1 MTLKKTTALAI
12 AVLLLGLG
20 AVLFVF
26 RRSDDAKLS
35 PVDVNDIAQSVAEQ
49 WSFLKSGN
57 LPGRSYGIDYVVLDN
72 SGRFVAATGSGLSE
86 TLSDAVA
93 NRDTI
98 VDISRDGKTF
108 GKLILYNRTETEWEA
123 YRTRLLWTS
132 AGIICF
138 LILLVIAY
146 SVFLD
151 RTIFLPFRRLR
162 EFAGRV
168 AEGDFDI
175 PLKMDRG
182 NLFGAFTE
190 SFDLMRHELA
200 RARESER
207 KANQSKKELVASLS
221 HDIKTPVAS
230 IKAVSEIM
238 MVKTRDENQ
247 KRQLKIIDAKADQI
261 DTLITNLFSATLEE
275 LQNLKVT
282 VSRRKSAT
290 LAGLI
295 RSADY
300 NGCAEISAIPEC
312 EVVADPLRLQQVID
326 NIVSNSYKYAGTS
339 MLVSSAVKGGFLE
352 AEFRDYGRGVRAE
365 ELPLLSR
372 KYYRAAN
379 AKDKSGGGLG
389 LYISKYLMNR
399 MSGDLACR
407 NTEDG
412 FAVTVKLK
420 IAGNKKDLRNG

>member
-1 MTLKKTTALAI
+1 MTVRKTAVLAVT
-12 AVLLLGLG
+12 VLLLCLG
-20 AVLFVF
+20 TVLFVF
-26 RRSDDAKLS
+26 RKSDEVRLS
-35 PVDVNDIAQSVAEQ
+35 PVVVNDIAQSLAEQ
-49 WSFLKSGN
+49 WDSLKNGN
-57 LPGRSYGIDYVVLDN
+57 LPGRSYGIDYVVLDG
-72 SGRFVAATGSGLSE
+72 SGKVVAATGSGFNE
-86 TLSDAVA
+86 TLNDAVA

-98 VDISRDGKTF
+98 VDISRGCRTY

-123 YRTRLLWTS
+123 YRLRLLWTS
-132 AGIICF
+132 TGVIVF
-138 LILLVIAY
+138 LILLILVY
-146 SVFLD
+146 SVYLD
-151 RTIFLPFRRLR
+151 RKIFLPFRRLQD
-162 EFAGRV
+162 FAGRV
-168 AEGDFDI
+168 AEGNFDI

-238 MVKTRDENQ
+238 MVKTSDHAE
-247 KRQLKIIDAKADQI
+247 KRQLAVIDAKADQI

-275 LQNLKVT
+275 LQNLKVAVT
-282 VSRRKSAT
+282 VQKSSLLT
-290 LAGLI
+290 GLI
-295 RSADY
+295 RGADY
-300 NGCAEISAIPEC
+300 NGCAEISPVPDCMIM
-312 EVVADPLRLQQVID
+312 ADALRLQQVVD

-339 MLVSSAVKGGFLE
+339 ISVSFAVTGEFFE
-352 AEFRDYGRGVRAE
+352 AEFRDYGHGVGPE

-379 AKDKSGGGLG
+379 AGGKSGGGLG
-389 LYISKYLMNR
+389 LYISSYLMNR
-399 MSGDLACR
+399 MGGGLVCR

-420 IAGNKKDLRNG
+420 TAENKKDLRIG

>member
-1 MTLKKTTALAI
+1 MTLKKAAALAI

-26 RRSDDAKLS
+26 RKSDEAKLN
-35 PVDVNDIAQSVAEQ
+35 PVDVNDIAQSLAEQ

-57 LPGRSYGIDYVVLDN
+57 LPGRSYGIDYVVLDDD
-72 SGRFVAATGSGLSE
+72 GRFVAATRSGLNE

-98 VDISRDGKTF
+98 VDISHGGKIF
-108 GKLILYNRTETEWEA
+108 GKLILYNRTETEWET
-123 YRTRLLWTS
+123 YRVRLLWTS
-132 AGIICF
+132 TGVICF
-138 LILLVIAY
+138 LILLVLVY
-146 SVFLD
+146 SVVLD

-168 AEGDFDI
+168 AEGNFDV
-175 PLKMDRG
+175 PLNMDRG

-238 MVKTRDENQ
+238 MVKTRDENE

-282 VSRRKSAT
+282 VSRQKSET
-290 LAGLI
+290 LAGQI
-295 RSADY
+295 RTADY
-300 NGCAEISAIPEC
+300 NGSAEICAIPEC
-312 EVVADPLRLQQVID
+312 EIEADPLRLQQVID

-339 MLVSSAVKGGFLE
+339 MLVSFAVKKEFLE
-352 AEFRDYGRGVRAE
+352 AEFRDYGPGVQAE

-379 AKDKSGGGLG
+379 AKGKSGGGLG

-399 MSGDLACR
+399 MSGDLVCR

-420 IAGNKKDLRNG
+420 IPGNKKDLRTG

>member
-1 MTLKKTTALAI
+1 MTLKKTAALAI
-12 AVLLLGLG
+12 AVLLIALG

-26 RRSDDAKLS
+26 RKSDDAKLS
-35 PVDVNDIAQSVAEQ
+35 TVAVNDIAQSLAEQ
-49 WSFLKSGN
+49 WDSLKSGN
-57 LPGRSYGIDYVVLDN
+57 LPGRSYGVDYVVLD
-72 SGRFVAATGSGLSE
+72 STGKLVAATGSGLSE
-86 TLSDAVA
+86 NLNDAVA

-98 VDISRDGKTF
+98 VDISHDGRTY

-123 YRTRLLWTS
+123 YRQKLLWTS
-132 AGIICF
+132 VGIIGF
-138 LILLVIAY
+138 LILLIVIY
-146 SVFLD
+146 SVYLD
-151 RTIFLPFRRLR
+151 RHIFLPFRRLR
-162 EFAGRV
+162 DFAGRV
-168 AEGDFDI
+168 AEGNFDI
-175 PLKMDRG
+175 PLRMDRG

-200 RARESER
+200 KARESER

-238 MVKTRDENQ
+238 MVKTDDKEE
-247 KRQLKIIDAKADQI
+247 KRQLEVIDAKADQI

-282 VSRRKSAT
+282 VSGQKGAL

-295 RSADY
+295 RNADY
-300 NGCAEISAIPEC
+300 NGCAELSPIPDC
-312 EVVADPLRLQQVID
+312 EITADPLRLQQVVD

-339 MLVSSAVKGGFLE
+339 MFVSFAVKGEFLE
-352 AEFRDYGRGVRAE
+352 AEFRDYGRGVGPE

-379 AKDKSGGGLG
+379 AEGKSGGGLG

-412 FAVTVKLK
+412 FAVTVRLK
-420 IAGNKKDLRNG
+420 IAKKNPKI

>member
-1 MTLKKTTALAI
+1 MTLKKAAALAI

-26 RRSDDAKLS
+26 RKSDEAKLN
-35 PVDVNDIAQSVAEQ
+35 PVDVNDIAQSLAEQ

-57 LPGRSYGIDYVVLDN
+57 LPGRSYGIDYVVLDDD
-72 SGRFVAATGSGLSE
+72 GRFVAAIRSGLNE

-98 VDISRDGKTF
+98 VDISHGGKIF
-108 GKLILYNRTETEWEA
+108 GKLILYNRTETEWET
-123 YRTRLLWTS
+123 YRVRLLWTS
-132 AGIICF
+132 TGVICF
-138 LILLVIAY
+138 LILLVLVY
-146 SVFLD
+146 SVVLD

-168 AEGDFDI
+168 AEGNFDV
-175 PLKMDRG
+175 PLNMDRG

-238 MVKTRDENQ
+238 MVKTRDENE

-282 VSRRKSAT
+282 VSRQKSET
-290 LAGLI
+290 LAGQI
-295 RSADY
+295 RTADY
-300 NGCAEISAIPEC
+300 NGSAEICAIPEC
-312 EVVADPLRLQQVID
+312 EIEADPLRLQQVID

-339 MLVSSAVKGGFLE
+339 MLVSFAVKKEFLE
-352 AEFRDYGRGVRAE
+352 AEFRDYGPGVQAE

-399 MSGDLACR
+399 MSGDLVCR

-412 FAVTVKLK
+412 FAVTIKLK
-420 IAGNKKDLRNG
+420 IPGNKKDLRTG